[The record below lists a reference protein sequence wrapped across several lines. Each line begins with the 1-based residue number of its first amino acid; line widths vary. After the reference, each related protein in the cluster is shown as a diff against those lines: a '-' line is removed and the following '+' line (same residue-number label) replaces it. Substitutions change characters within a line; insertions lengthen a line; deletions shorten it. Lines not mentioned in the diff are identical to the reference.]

1 MVPEWY
7 HIGDSQRGRRVVLSD
22 GSGKITTVS
31 KQNFNLVRSAVLKA
45 TPELSKDQ
53 LVAVQHRGSP
63 LVIQGGP
70 GTGKTTVLIEA
81 ALARINGGQNP
92 DSILLLTFGRERA
105 SELRDAI
112 ALRTTKTMFEP
123 LARTFHSLAFSIVK
137 MKAHR
142 DDPEPILLSGP
153 EQESYIKELLKGDIE
168 DGYKEWPED
177 LHAALTTNGFAREL
191 RDLILRA
198 SERGINPKQLEA
210 LGKSEGEKY
219 WFVAAKFWNRYINS
233 MVMRELGAA
242 DAKLRID
249 PSELVSR
256 AALHLNNHPEV
267 LANLRA
273 RFTTIMVDEFQESD
287 PAQRA
292 LLSMLV
298 GSEVII
304 CVDADSTVGRFRGAD
319 PDGLSVALEPYRAKE
334 IILNSAFR
342 SGSVIFDVGLEFAK
356 KMTGSHTTRK
366 RSCGA
371 ENVGSATVHRFRSG
385 AEEAAFIAHQFR
397 SAHLRDGIS
406 YSNMSVILR
415 SPGLTTSALR
425 RAFSQV
431 GIPVASELQAL
442 AGNPAIEP
450 FLLLARVAVNAQPLN
465 LDTAE
470 RLLMSEFGGADSISL
485 RRIRRALIA
494 TRADGDERSGTQLL
508 LDAISDG
515 EISIQGADS
524 IQQVHNLLEKAR
536 AVARNKTA
544 LADDLLWTIWDN
556 AKTAEQIKLST
567 AWRNQSLRPGVRGA
581 AADRDLDAMMQ
592 LFESA
597 GRYSERFPLSG
608 PAAFI
613 AEIATEDIAG
623 DVIVAKGVRPEFVEI
638 LTVHS
643 AKGREWDVVAI
654 AGLQEGTWP
663 NLKQRSSLLG
673 AERLVERQ
681 RNPKT
686 PRDQLD
692 AMAAGGLLHDEMRLF
707 HVALTRAKQSL
718 FVTAVQRD
726 DEEPSKFFE
735 DIELLVKK
743 TDGQDFIFTEVPRPI
758 TAPALV
764 AELRAQLHGEKARE
778 AAALLKAMSAQGI
791 YLADPKSWIGSVP
804 LSTDKPVIDADKE
817 VVVSPS
823 GAESF
828 VECGVKWFLQNNGG
842 TDGDSTAQ
850 VLGSAIHA
858 FAAKMV
864 QESGTTKE
872 ELIANLES
880 SWKLIDPERGWVSA
894 SHLESAVTM
903 LEKFVEYHVKTVRT
917 VVDAELR
924 FDIKLGRAR
933 IKGSVD
939 RLEVEAD
946 GSLYI
951 IDFKTGGTAISYEEA
966 KDNLQL
972 ASYQVGITEGGFIQ
986 GTKSAGAE
994 LVYLG
999 SKNKEAAK
1007 RPQYGVDI
1015 EATIKQLNEI
1025 GEGMGA
1031 ATFLAT
1037 INKRCSG
1044 CPVRKSCPVQSDG
1057 RTVIS

>member
-1 MVPEWY
+1 MVTPA
-7 HIGDSQRGRRVVLSD
+7 LS
-22 GSGKITTVS
+22 
-31 KQNFNLVRSAVLKA
+31 
-45 TPELSKDQ
+45 PDQ
-53 LVAVQHRGSP
+53 LVAVTHRGCP

-70 GTGKTTVLIEA
+70 GTGKTTVLVEA
-81 ALARINGGQNP
+81 ALSRIADGQNP
-92 DSILLLTFGRERA
+92 DSILLITFGRERA
-105 SELRDAI
+105 SQLRDAI
-112 ALRTTKTMFEP
+112 ALRTTKTMYEP

-137 MKAHR
+137 MKANN
-142 DDPEPILLSGP
+142 DPEPILLSGP
-153 EQESYIKELLKGDIE
+153 EQESYIKELLQGDIA
-168 DGYKEWPED
+168 DGYKEWPAD

-198 SERGINPKQLEA
+198 SERGIGPTELEK
-210 LGKSEGEKY
+210 LGISEGEKF
-219 WFVAAKFWNRYINS
+219 WFAAAQFWKRYLNS
-233 MVMRELGAA
+233 MVMREISAT

-256 AALHLNNHPEV
+256 AAIHLHNNPDV
-267 LANLRA
+267 LAALRA

-287 PAQRA
+287 PAQRS
-292 LLSMLV
+292 LLAMLA
-298 GSEVII
+298 GNDVII
-304 CVDADSTVGRFRGAD
+304 AADADSAVGRFRGAD
-319 PDGLSVALEPYRAKE
+319 PDGLSAALDPYRAKE
-334 IILNSAFR
+334 IVLNTCFR
-342 SGSVIFDVGLEFAK
+342 SASAIFDIGLSFAK
-356 KMTGSHTTRK
+356 NMKGSPVTRK
-366 RSCGA
+366 RICGN
-371 ENVGSATVHRFRSG
+371 ENLGQVQVHRFRSG

-397 SAHLRDGIS
+397 SAHLREDIS
-406 YSNMSVILR
+406 YSDMAVILR
-415 SPGLTTSALR
+415 SPGMQASSLR

-442 AGNPAIEP
+442 AGNPAVAP
-450 FLLLARVAVNAQPLN
+450 FLLLARVALKLQPLN
-465 LDTAE
+465 FDTAE

-494 TRADGDERSGTQLL
+494 TRADDDDRTGTQLL
-508 LDAISDG
+508 IAAVDDG
-515 EISIQGADS
+515 QIFIEGAAEITR
-524 IQQVHNLLEKAR
+524 VHELLEKAR
-536 AVARNKTA
+536 AVARNKKATA
-544 LADDLLWTIWDN
+544 DELLWAIWDN
-556 AKTAEQIKLST
+556 AETSDGQRLSN
-567 AWRNQSLRPGVRGA
+567 AWRNQALRPGVRGA

-597 GRYSERFPLSG
+597 ARYSERFPLSG

-623 DVIVAKGVRPEFVEI
+623 DVITAKGVRPDFVEI

-643 AKGREWDVVAI
+643 AKGRQWELVAI
-654 AGLQEGTWP
+654 AGLQEGSWP

-681 RNPKT
+681 RNPDIA
-686 PRDQLD
+686 RDQLD
-692 AMAAGGLLHDEMRLF
+692 VIAASGLMQDEERLF

-726 DEEPSKFFE
+726 DEEPSQFFE
-735 DIELLVKK
+735 IIEVLVTGSDVDEPVL
-743 TDGQDFIFTEVPRPI
+743 TDVPRPI

-764 AELRAQLHGEKARE
+764 AELRSQLSGEHAQVAASLLSTMKAE
-778 AAALLKAMSAQGI
+778 GI
-791 YLADPKSWIGSVP
+791 YLANPEHWIGSVP
-804 LSTDKPVIDADKE
+804 LSSDVSVIDADKE

-864 QESGTTKE
+864 QEPGTTKE
-872 ELIANLES
+872 DLIANLES
-880 SWKLIDPERGWVSA
+880 SWKLIDPDSGWVSA

-903 LEKFVEYHVKTVRT
+903 LEKFVEYHKESTRT
-917 VVDAELR
+917 VVDAEIR
-924 FDIKLGRAR
+924 FDVKLGRAR

-946 GSLYI
+946 GSLFI
-951 IDFKTGGTAISYEEA
+951 IDFKTGGTAISLKDA
-966 KDNLQL
+966 KENLQL
-972 ASYQVGITEGGFIQ
+972 ASYQVGIAQGGFTQ
-986 GTKSAGAE
+986 GTTSAGAE

-999 SKNKEAAK
+999 TTSAGATL
-1007 RPQYGVDI
+1007 RPQHVIDV
-1015 EATIKQLNEI
+1015 EATKEKLNEI
-1025 GEGMGA
+1025 AEGMGA
-1031 ATFLAT
+1031 AHFFAT
-1037 INKRCSG
+1037 VNKRCKG

-1057 RTVIS
+1057 RTVIEP